1 MPGLEPNTTTK
12 GAPPMKARFLV
23 FLALS
28 ITGLSAGTAFA
39 APADAPTQS
48 GPSHWAGWYAGV
60 DAGYNRTDDAWT
72 DKNYFDNDSTTDHI
86 NGGGSAGL
94 VGGYNWVKSNG
105 LFYGAEAD
113 INYMSN
119 SGDTTHCP
127 GGSCGDASIQRTA
140 WSGYGTVRGRIGIA
154 FDPALVFLTAGLAAA
169 DIKDEWR
176 AMANNSNQPNI
187 QGFSKSGISVGG
199 VLGAG
204 TEFAVADHVSVSLQY
219 LYLQML
225 QRTADLVCT
234 GCNPVHNGYQL
245 DDSASILRVGVNYK
259 FQ

>member
-1 MPGLEPNTTTK
+1 MKTK
-12 GAPPMKARFLV
+12 LFAA
-23 FLALS
+23 LALS
-28 ITGLSAGTAFA
+28 LTVATGAALAAEAPQQSA
-39 APADAPTQS
+39 

-60 DAGYNRTDDAWT
+60 NLGYSRTDDAWT
-72 DKNYFDNDSTTDHI
+72 DKNFFDNGSTTDHI
-86 NGGGSAGL
+86 DGGGSAGL

-113 INYMSN
+113 VNYMSN
-119 SGDTTHCP
+119 GGDTTHCP
-127 GGSCGDASIQRTA
+127 GGACDKASIQRTA

-176 AMANNSNQPNI
+176 PMANNSQASGI
-187 QGFSKSGISVGG
+187 QGFAKTGISFGG

-204 TEFAVADHVSVSLQY
+204 TEFAVADQVSVSLQY

-225 QRTADLVCT
+225 QRTADLVAPYT
-234 GCNPVHNGYQL
+234 TPVNNGYL
-245 DDSASILRVGVNYK
+245 LNDSASIFRVGVNYK
-259 FQ
+259 F